1 MPRYNLINLIL
12 STQLWWLV
20 KVPHFSWLATE
31 SRYWNLIGQGCP
43 DKMLIVDT
51 LSGCPP
57 VLLQMSSICLPLSL
71 SLFIDDVLARVLIY
85 LLYFELA
92 SDWSRQITWPELWP
106 LIGWPSQASQP
117 LGSRTLNL
125 RILIRVIRRDNFL
138 QRKDYLNF
146 AMQFSYILLKYVVV
160 LKIQF
165 VL

>member
-1 MPRYNLINLIL
+1 MPRYNLIL
-12 STQLWWLV
+12 STKLWWLV
-20 KVPHFSWLATE
+20 KVLPHSWLVTE
-31 SRYWNLIGQGCP
+31 PRYWTLIGCWCP
-43 DKMLIVDT
+43 DRMLIVDT
-51 LSGCPP
+51 SSGCPP

-106 LIGWPSQASQP
+106 LIGWPSPASQP
-117 LGSRTLNL
+117 LGSRTLDL